1 MYTGYQEELFKSE
14 WGVNPGFKALADK
27 LNELIPAQGSVDNPR
42 STNKALEK
50 FRKAQNVI
58 YDLFNNGLMNKG
70 KSLKVLG
77 LQKQDLPLP
86 NEWYA
91 GNWDRME
98 EIVEIPFSQIIQK
111 AAKEQGVA

>member
-1 MYTGYQEELFKSE
+1 MQLELFTTD
-14 WGVNPGFKALADK
+14 WGVRNDIKHLADK
-27 LNELIPAQGSVDNPR
+27 LNEMLPLQGKVKNANGNP
-42 STNKALEK
+42 ALEK
-50 FRKAQNVI
+50 FRIAQNVV
-58 YDLFNNGLMNKG
+58 YDIFNNGLMNKG